1 MAEVG
6 NLTVKVGIDG
16 ASKAVQDLEKIRR
29 QLELI
34 NTLAR
39 NVAASFA
46 TVNTQL
52 RTFDSITK
60 SMDGATR
67 SASICLC
74 LPSTTQR

>member
-16 ASKAVQDLEKIRR
+16 ANKAVQDLEKIRR

-39 NVAASFA
+39 NVALS
-46 TVNTQL
+46 
-52 RTFDSITK
+52 
-60 SMDGATR
+60 
-67 SASICLC
+67 
-74 LPSTTQR
+74 